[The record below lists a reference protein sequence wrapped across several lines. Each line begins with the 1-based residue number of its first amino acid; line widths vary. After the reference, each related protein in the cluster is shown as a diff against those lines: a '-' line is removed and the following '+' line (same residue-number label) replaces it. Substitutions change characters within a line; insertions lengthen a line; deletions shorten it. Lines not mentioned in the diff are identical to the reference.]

1 MLYTHKKFKTSIKS
15 WIRFE
20 TIVITVIQLL
30 HLNKRLGYTH
40 TLRWNI
46 SKKKVKK
53 SWFFL
58 KADECSFEKTM
69 ENVRKYGNHLV
80 SEPNYHTKKNVSH
93 RKCVGYRNEKNWN
106 T

>member
-40 TLRWNI
+40 ILRFNI

-53 SWFFL
+53 IDFFL
-58 KADECSFEKTM
+58 KLMNAF
-69 ENVRKYGNHLV
+69 L
-80 SEPNYHTKKNVSH
+80 KKLW
-93 RKCVGYRNEKNWN
+93 KM
-106 T
+106 